1 MGNVLACKFN
11 PLSFGGCVGGQLRL
25 PNIEKFTHVTYLCGG
40 IKCKVFLFSH
50 TCEKV
55 PETCLCLLGQQTMSD
70 LVGRK

>member
-11 PLSFGGCVGGQLRL
+11 PLSLA
-25 PNIEKFTHVTYLCGG
+25 NIEKCTHVTYLCGG